1 MPQSAG
7 LVLRAGTLAGVGL
20 VILYAGYLT
29 GNAGIGRRTEG
40 NVRGGER
47 TPAVPGLSELGD
59 VPDAPEDPGDAAN
72 LTKLPTRAAYVRTWA
87 LYQREAR
94 RPSSSLRPET
104 LRAHQDG
111 TAELHNATAALL
123 AEVVSE
129 LSADPRMALG
139 KTEGLLSIVPGRV
152 DRLLEAIKLLAGV
165 EDAVHAALQA
175 VLPLAAE
182 RQARTAAGKVGSL
195 PGPSSPL
202 PPRAE
207 KRTILVTVAEKP
219 FGMHLKRGRT
229 RVEEVFPGFPA
240 QAAGVREGCEL
251 IEVAGT
257 PVSSGTWLR
266 LFEET
271 PLPFGL
277 KLACGGG
284 ADAAGGASAVEQD
297 KSRYRVMVAK
307 KPFGMNVQVH
317 VLPRVTEVL
326 PGYPAE
332 AAGVRRGFVLTEVN
346 DKKVGAQDWF
356 EAYQRARL
364 PFTLTFDTEVPL
376 HKGNDYFVRKED
388 PGLVA
393 KAAKAVAAREKAK
406 KNATK
411 AKKTARGAK
420 EYVAKFMAERMGR
433 INNQK
438 KKKSK
443 EDSDEDDEDEDDED
457 DEADDEDEEE
467 DDEDDDE
474 ALLEDEEEEEEAGKP
489 PAAPRVDAALNLT
502 ELLGAS
508 HEDFRYSVEKLPLGM
523 QVHAPPHAWPR
534 VIKLLAGSPA
544 EKAGV
549 RVGDVLLEVAGRR
562 VNSTTWFAAIQQ
574 SVLPYGLLF
583 RRPTNRT
590 NSSSDRGKGSTL

>member
-1 MPQSAG
+1 
-7 LVLRAGTLAGVGL
+7 
-20 VILYAGYLT
+20 
-29 GNAGIGRRTEG
+29 
-40 NVRGGER
+40 
-47 TPAVPGLSELGD
+47 
-59 VPDAPEDPGDAAN
+59 
-72 LTKLPTRAAYVRTWA
+72 
-87 LYQREAR
+87 
-94 RPSSSLRPET
+94 
-104 LRAHQDG
+104 
-111 TAELHNATAALL
+111 
-123 AEVVSE
+123 
-129 LSADPRMALG
+129 
-139 KTEGLLSIVPGRV
+139 
-152 DRLLEAIKLLAGV
+152 
-165 EDAVHAALQA
+165 
-175 VLPLAAE
+175 
-182 RQARTAAGKVGSL
+182 
-195 PGPSSPL
+195 
-202 PPRAE
+202 
-207 KRTILVTVAEKP
+207 
-219 FGMHLKRGRT
+219 
-229 RVEEVFPGFPA
+229 
-240 QAAGVREGCEL
+240 
-251 IEVAGT
+251 
-257 PVSSGTWLR
+257 
-266 LFEET
+266 
-271 PLPFGL
+271 
-277 KLACGGG
+277 
-284 ADAAGGASAVEQD
+284 
-297 KSRYRVMVAK
+297 MVAK
-307 KPFGMNVQVH
+307 QPFGMNVQVH

-420 EYVAKFMAERMGR
+420 
-433 INNQK
+433 K

-474 ALLEDEEEEEEAGKP
+474 ELLDLEDEDEEEEEAGKP